1 MLVENWELQLLFTKG
16 RWQSEGEMVG
26 GAAKGHTHINKIINL
41 LSRLR
46 NNSYHLV
53 LHP

>member
-1 MLVENWELQLLFTKG
+1 MLVENCELQLLFTKR

-26 GAAKGHTHINKIINL
+26 GAEGHTHINKIINL